1 MAREFVIEKR
11 QRVVVEENVDR
22 IKELFDVQIKI
33 ANGTA
38 EKVWITLED
47 GQLDKA
53 KVL

>member
-1 MAREFVIEKR
+1 MAKEFVIEQR

-22 IKELFDVQIKI
+22 IKDLFNVKIKI

-38 EKVWITLED
+38 EKVWITLEE
-47 GQLDKA
+47 GQQDKA